1 MTYYEWVN
9 YIEGLTNKSI
19 TDEDIKKINETTFDY
34 SVDIMVRITDHY
46 INVILKKLNEAEDNL
61 INNLDKIKSPHE
73 LTLQIND
80 IKETLKD
87 VNKLL
92 TIKLFDEE
100 LLNYL
105 KENIFNYS
113 NGYIDIIKKHY
124 KGNTSNEYA
133 IILNNLKFM
142 EVK

>member
-19 TDEDIKKINETTFDY
+19 TDEDINESTFDY

>member
-1 MTYYEWVN
+1 MTYYEWVS
-9 YIEGLTNKSI
+9 YIEGLSTKSI
-19 TDEDIKKINETTFDY
+19 TDEDINKINKAEFDY
-34 SVDIMVRITDHY
+34 SNEIMVRIVNHY
-46 INVILKKLNEAEDNL
+46 IDVIFKKLNQAEDDLTTNL
-61 INNLDKIKSPHE
+61 NKIKSAHE

-92 TIKLFDEE
+92 KVNLFDEE

-105 KENIFNYS
+105 KESIFNYS
-113 NGYIDIIKKHY
+113 NDYIDIIKKHY
-124 KGNTSNEYA
+124 KGNTSSEYA

-142 EVK
+142 EEK

>member
-19 TDEDIKKINETTFDY
+19 TDEDIKKINESTFDY
-34 SVDIMVRITDHY
+34 PVDIMVRITDHY

-124 KGNTSNEYA
+124 KGNTSSEYA

>member
-19 TDEDIKKINETTFDY
+19 TDEDIKKINESTFDY

-61 INNLDKIKSPHE
+61 INNLGKIKSPHE

-124 KGNTSNEYA
+124 KGNTNSEYA

>member
-19 TDEDIKKINETTFDY
+19 TDEDIKKINESTFDY

-124 KGNTSNEYA
+124 KGNTSSEYA

>member
-61 INNLDKIKSPHE
+61 ITNLDKIKSPHE

-124 KGNTSNEYA
+124 KGNTSSEYA

>member
-34 SVDIMVRITDHY
+34 PADIMVRITDHY

-124 KGNTSNEYA
+124 KGNTSSEYA

>member
-124 KGNTSNEYA
+124 KGNTSSEYA

>member
-1 MTYYEWVN
+1 M
-9 YIEGLTNKSI
+9 
-19 TDEDIKKINETTFDY
+19 
-34 SVDIMVRITDHY
+34 
-46 INVILKKLNEAEDNL
+46 
-61 INNLDKIKSPHE
+61 INNVDKRIAPHE

-124 KGNTSNEYA
+124 EGNTSNEYA

>member
-19 TDEDIKKINETTFDY
+19 TDEDIKKINESTFDY
-34 SVDIMVRITDHY
+34 PVDIMVRITDHY

-61 INNLDKIKSPHE
+61 INNLGKIKSPHE

-124 KGNTSNEYA
+124 KGNTNSEYA

>member
-34 SVDIMVRITDHY
+34 PTDIMVRITDHY

>member
-1 MTYYEWVN
+1 MTYYEWVS
-9 YIEGLTNKSI
+9 YIEGLSTKSI
-19 TDEDIKKINETTFDY
+19 TDEDINKINKAEFDY
-34 SVDIMVRITDHY
+34 SNEIMVRIVNHY

>member
-19 TDEDIKKINETTFDY
+19 TDEDIKKINETTLDY
-34 SVDIMVRITDHY
+34 PVDIMVRITDHY

>member
-19 TDEDIKKINETTFDY
+19 TDEDIKKINETTLDY
-34 SVDIMVRITDHY
+34 PVDIMVRITDHY

-113 NGYIDIIKKHY
+113 NGYIDIIKKQY

>member
-19 TDEDIKKINETTFDY
+19 TDEDIKKINESTLDY
-34 SVDIMVRITDHY
+34 SADMMVRITDHY

-61 INNLDKIKSPHE
+61 INNLNKIKSPHE

-124 KGNTSNEYA
+124 KGNTSSEYA

>member
-19 TDEDIKKINETTFDY
+19 TDEDIKKINESTFDY
-34 SVDIMVRITDHY
+34 PVDIMVRITDHY

-80 IKETLKD
+80 IK
-87 VNKLL
+87 
-92 TIKLFDEE
+92 
-100 LLNYL
+100 
-105 KENIFNYS
+105 
-113 NGYIDIIKKHY
+113 
-124 KGNTSNEYA
+124 
-133 IILNNLKFM
+133 
-142 EVK
+142 

>member
-19 TDEDIKKINETTFDY
+19 TDEDIKKINESTFDY
-34 SVDIMVRITDHY
+34 PVDIMVRITDHY